1 VITRNSEFE
10 TRNGV
15 WTLARQIRI
24 SNFAFRILLLA
35 FAVSCGK
42 PEPSSY
48 QSVANNIIVI
58 IPRGA
63 TYYQA
68 LDSLEARGV
77 IESRD
82 WFSLYAR
89 LRGLPSNLKSGVYM
103 FTPNESW
110 SSVVSTLKTGRGLEA
125 RFTVLEGMMGF
136 EVGERA
142 RSWLGVPRDSFAAA
156 MRDTSLERE
165 LGIRPSPAGVEG
177 YMYPTTYVVPMRM
190 RARDLVKLMT
200 HEFIARWQPE
210 WDARLAEL
218 HMTRHQI
225 VTLASIIEAEV
236 RYTPDRPYVSAV
248 YHNRLKRGMA
258 LQADPTVVYAHG
270 RRLRRVWE
278 RQLQIHSPYNTYLNP
293 GLPPGPINQPSDSSL
308 IAALYPAQT
317 GYLYFVAQPDGKHI
331 FSASYADHLA
341 AIKRVRQRPPP
352 VQRPPGPPRPARRQ

>member
-1 VITRNSEFE
+1 MR
-10 TRNGV
+10 
-15 WTLARQIRI
+15 LRI
-24 SNFAFRILLLA
+24 ALVGFAIA
-35 FAVSCGK
+35 CGS
-42 PEPSSY
+42 PEPAKY
-48 QSVANNIIVI
+48 QSVADKVMVI

-68 LDSLEARGV
+68 LDSLESRGV

-89 LRGLPSNLKSGVYM
+89 LRGLPSNLKSGIYT
-103 FTPNESW
+103 FERDASW
-110 SSVVSTLKTGRGLEA
+110 STVVSALKSGRGLEA

-136 EVGERA
+136 EVAERA
-142 RSWLGVPRDSFAAA
+142 RSWLGVSREAFKAA
-156 MRDTSLERE
+156 MRDTALQRE
-165 LGIRPSPAGVEG
+165 LGIRNTPAGVEG

-218 HMTRHQI
+218 KMTRHEI
-225 VTLASIIEAEV
+225 VALASIIEAEV
-236 RYTPDRPYVSAV
+236 RYRPDRPYVSAV

-278 RQLQIHSPYNTYLNP
+278 KHLRIRSPYNTYLYP

-308 IAALYPAQT
+308 YAALYPAPI

-331 FSASYADHLA
+331 FSASYADHLV
-341 AIKRVRQRPPP
+341 AIRRVRER
-352 VQRPPGPPRPARRQ
+352 RAAPARQTPAPARSAPRR

>member
-1 VITRNSEFE
+1 MRLC
-10 TRNGV
+10 
-15 WTLARQIRI
+15 LA
-24 SNFAFRILLLA
+24 ALCLLVA
-35 FAVSCGK
+35 CST
-42 PEPSSY
+42 PQPDTY
-48 QSVANNIIVI
+48 QSTADQIMVI

-68 LDSLEARGV
+68 LDSLESRG
-77 IESRD
+77 IIKSRD

-89 LRGLPSNLKSGVYM
+89 LRGLPSNLKSGVYT
-103 FTPNESW
+103 FDKDASW
-110 SSVVSTLKTGRGLEA
+110 SSVVSTLKSGRGLEV
-125 RFTVLEGMMGF
+125 RFTVTEGMMGF
-136 EVGERA
+136 EVAERA
-142 RSWLGVPRDSFAAA
+142 RSWLGVPRDSFTAA

-165 LGIRPSPAGVEG
+165 LGIKPTAAGVDG

-190 RARDLVKLMT
+190 RARDLVKVMT

-210 WDARLAEL
+210 WDARVGEL

-236 RYTPDRPYVSAV
+236 RYRPDRPYVSAV

-258 LQADPTVVYAHG
+258 LQADPTIIYAYG

-278 RQLQIHSPYNTYLNP
+278 RQLQIRSPYNTYLNP
-293 GLPPGPINQPSDSSL
+293 GLPPGPISQPSDSSL
-308 IAALYPAQT
+308 IAALYPAPI

-341 AIKRVRQRPPP
+341 AIRRVRQR
-352 VQRPPGPPRPARRQ
+352 R